1 MKYVV
6 MDIMLHDIHF
16 VGTMQE
22 CIAWQRDKGLGYEIK
37 PLSMKSHRSIK
48 AETFAKESLK
58 EKTREN
64 IHYVSRAE
72 GGQKIPDSLKPTFKT
87 KVRAKYRNAKQSID
101 NKIMAKVIDVAK
113 KILRKTIN
121 DNTWWGKLLF
131 AVLDVLPVP
140 NLHEVWK
147 AVNKEIPDGSIKDK
161 TLLFWEKIDGV
172 RTSVAIAVALAGYY
186 QLL

>member
-1 MKYVV
+1 
-6 MDIMLHDIHF
+6 MLQDIHF

-22 CIAWQRDKGLGYEIK
+22 CIAWQRDKGFGYEIK

-48 AETFAKESLK
+48 AETFAKAPK
-58 EKTREN
+58 IKIDN
-64 IHYVSRAE
+64 VE
-72 GGQKIPDSLKPTFKT
+72 GAKKIPDSLKPTIRT
-87 KVRAKYRNAKQSID
+87 KVTAKYRNVKQSIK
-101 NKIMAKVIDVAK
+101 NRIMAKLSKTATK
-113 KILRKTIN
+113 KLRKAIP

-140 NLHEVWK
+140 NIHEVWK
-147 AVNKEIPDGSIKDK
+147 AVEKEIPDGSIKDK
-161 TLLFWEKIDGV
+161 TLLFWKKIDGV